1 LSNQLTAAAGTEQ
14 QADVVV
20 TATATVNSGSS
31 NGFGVGIKHWQLA
44 LFY

>member
-20 TATATVNSGSS
+20 TATAVNSGSS

>member
-1 LSNQLTAAAGTEQ
+1 LSNQLR
-14 QADVVV
+14 ADVVV
-20 TATATVNSGSS
+20 TATATANSGSS